1 VRVLIDECAP
11 RALKRVLA
19 AGGHNCE
26 TVQERGWSGKKNGEL
41 LNLAENQFDVLVTL
55 DTNLR
60 YQQNLAGRGIAIVV
74 LVARS
79 SRMDDLIPLFPG
91 CLDAVTRIKPGQII
105 GVGEKLKDNEA

>member
-1 VRVLIDECAP
+1 MRVLIDECAP
-11 RALKRVLA
+11 RALKRVLG

-60 YQQNLAGRGIAIVV
+60 YQQNLAGRRIAIVV
-74 LVARS
+74 LVAHS

-105 GVGEKLKDNEA
+105 GVGEE

>member
-11 RALKRVLA
+11 RALKPALA

-41 LNLAENQFDVLVTL
+41 LNLAEDKFDVLVTL

-60 YQQNLAGRGIAIVV
+60 YQQNLAGRRVAIVV
-74 LVARS
+74 LVAHS
-79 SRMDDLIPLFPG
+79 SRMDGSYPALPRMLG
-91 CLDAVTRIKPGQII
+91 CCYQD
-105 GVGEKLKDNEA
+105 